1 MKDVDNE
8 FTCFLRLSFLVFFCM
23 QLFTVCHS
31 SLIADCKKGRCHVCY
46 HEGTI
51 SSMGWNK
58 TTRFFYSIW
67 LFCDTV
73 HNSKDKADKVKAEEV
88 RMKAM
93 ERLFQTKKRASEE
106 AEEG

>member
-1 MKDVDNE
+1 
-8 FTCFLRLSFLVFFCM
+8 
-23 QLFTVCHS
+23 
-31 SLIADCKKGRCHVCY
+31 
-46 HEGTI
+46 
-51 SSMGWNK
+51 MGWNK

-93 ERLFQTKKRASEE
+93 ERLFQTKRRASEE